1 MVLKEFIF
9 IIRTPIGE
17 EYEMTV
23 PARRESDAE
32 RLLGNLLDAL
42 SSNDRI
48 VSLKESPTEH

>member
-9 IIRTPIGE
+9 VIRTPKGE

-32 RLLGNLLDAL
+32 RLLKNLFDTLD
-42 SSNDRI
+42 SRDKI
-48 VSLKESPTEH
+48 VAVKGSQTEH